1 MKSKGN
7 KHHFRYDIPLIPV
20 LVVIIF
26 FIGSSS
32 SCNKTKAPETGGR
45 MVIAFQHS
53 VGDEPLETD
62 TMKYVNAAGNPYLVS
77 EIEYFI
83 SDVCLHKSNGDS
95 ILLTNWEDIHYVDTD
110 IPETWHYNL
119 ADSIPEGDYSS
130 ISFTFGINE
139 EKNKS
144 LMFVNP
150 PESYMFWP
158 EYLGGGYHYMKL
170 NGKWRDNNGVITPFN
185 FHLGIGQIYD
195 STGNITGFI
204 QNYFR
209 VVLPESAFSIKNG
222 QTIEVTLNM
231 DVNQW
236 FEDPEIFDFNVWG
249 GDIMQKQEAM
259 HIGCLNGHNVFSVSD
274 MHLLLME

>member
-1 MKSKGN
+1 MKLIQN
-7 KHHFRYDIPLIPV
+7 KSHFNYLTPVWALLVFLIAT
-20 LVVIIF
+20 
-26 FIGSSS
+26 SS
-32 SCNKTKAPETGGR
+32 SCNKTKAPETGGK
-45 MVIAFQHS
+45 MIIIFQHS
-53 VGDEPLETD
+53 VGDQELETD

-77 EIEYFI
+77 EIQYFI
-83 SDVCLHKSNGDS
+83 SDVCLHTSGGDS
-95 ILLTNWEDIHYVDTD
+95 ILLTKWEDIHYVDTD
-110 IPETWHYNL
+110 IPETLQYNL
-119 ADSIPEGDYSS
+119 ADSIPEGDYSY

-170 NGKWRDNNGVITPFN
+170 NGKWKDNNGVITPFN
-185 FHLGIGQIYD
+185 FHLGIGQTYD
-195 STGNITGFI
+195 SAGNITGFI

-209 VVLPESAFSIKNG
+209 VVLPQSSFSIKNG
-222 QTIEVTLNM
+222 QVVEVILNM

-259 HIGCLNGHNVFSVSD
+259 HIGCMNGHNAFSISELSI
-274 MHLLLME
+274 LLLE